1 MKKIYRYLLMTVLAL
16 CLSIPALAA
25 EAATVVLIPLINNV
39 QGDELAG
46 QLFYKNAIGAINAQ
60 QGYTIVDNDR
70 VTAIIEANK
79 NGNKVPSESALKKI
93 ANEAKV
99 DIVIAVQLD
108 QLHDEPVFP
117 SLDRMLKLTMDGKAV
132 AYNALAKKVYYEHRI
147 YSDKEID
154 ETLASRWDWVHEE
167 WGYAVRREINRIL
180 QVKKITVDAPRMSK
194 L

>member
-25 EAATVVLIPLINNV
+25 EAASVVLVPLINNV
-39 QGDELAG
+39 KGDEIAN
-46 QLFYKNAIGAINAQ
+46 QVFYNNAINAINAQ
-60 QGYTIVDNDR
+60 QGYTIVDNDH

-79 NGNKVPSESALKKI
+79 NGNNVPTEAALKKI
-93 ANEAKV
+93 AKDAQV

-108 QLHDEPVFP
+108 ELHDDPVFP
-117 SLDRMLKLTMDGKAV
+117 SNERIVKLTMRGKAL
-132 AYNALAKKVYYEHRI
+132 AYNALAGKYYKHQI

-154 ETLASRWDWVHEE
+154 ETLTSRWDWVHEE
-167 WGYAVRREINRIL
+167 WGYAVRREMNRIL
-180 QVKKITVDAPRMSK
+180 QVKKVMLDAPRMSK

>member
-25 EAATVVLIPLINNV
+25 EAATIALVPLINNV
-39 QGDELAG
+39 QGDEIAN
-46 QLFYKNAIGAINAQ
+46 QIFYKNSIGTINAQ
-60 QGYTIVDNDR
+60 QGYTIVDNDH

-79 NGNKVPSESALKKI
+79 NGNNVPTEAALKKI
-93 ANEAKV
+93 AKDAQV

-108 QLHDEPVFP
+108 ELHDDPVFP
-117 SLDRMLKLTMDGKAV
+117 SNERIVKLTMRGKAV
-132 AYNALAKKVYYEHRI
+132 AYNALAGKYYKHQI

-154 ETLASRWDWVHEE
+154 ETLTSRWDWVHEE
-167 WGYAVRREINRIL
+167 WGYAVRHEMNRIL
-180 QVKKITVDAPRMSK
+180 QVKKIMVDAPRMSK

>member
-25 EAATVVLIPLINNV
+25 EAATIALVPLINNV
-39 QGDELAG
+39 QGDEIAN
-46 QLFYKNAIGAINAQ
+46 QIFYKNAISAINAQ
-60 QGYTIVDNDR
+60 QGYTIVDNDH

-79 NGNKVPSESALKKI
+79 NGNNVPTEAALKKI
-93 ANEAKV
+93 AKDAQV

-108 QLHDEPVFP
+108 ELHDDPVFP
-117 SLDRMLKLTMDGKAV
+117 SAERYVKLTMRGKAV
-132 AYNALAKKVYYEHRI
+132 AYTALTGKYYQHRI

-154 ETLASRWDWVHEE
+154 ETLTSRWDWVHEE
-167 WGYAVRREINRIL
+167 WGYAVRHEMNRIL
-180 QVKKITVDAPRMSK
+180 QVKKIMVDAPRMSK

>member
-25 EAATVVLIPLINNV
+25 EAATVALVPLINNV
-39 QGDELAG
+39 QGDEIAN
-46 QLFYKNAIGAINAQ
+46 QIFYKNAISAINAQ
-60 QGYTIVDNDR
+60 QGYTIVDNDH

-79 NGNKVPSESALKKI
+79 NGNNVPTEAALKKI
-93 ANEAKV
+93 AKDAQV

-108 QLHDEPVFP
+108 ELHDDPVFP
-117 SLDRMLKLTMDGKAV
+117 SNERIVKLTMRGKAV
-132 AYNALAKKVYYEHRI
+132 AYNALAGKYYKHQI

-154 ETLASRWDWVHEE
+154 ETLTSRWDWVHEE
-167 WGYAVRREINRIL
+167 WGYAVRHEMNRIL
-180 QVKKITVDAPRMSK
+180 QVKKIVVDAPRMSK